1 MNKKVHTQNT
11 FFRTRTQCAK
21 VPKYKT
27 GETRWA
33 RNELNHW
40 RQSTGG
46 PEQICEYHKVISFSL
61 EKKQQQQ
68 QQQHE
73 KKRLVYIEF
82 SLSSPVPVQN
92 YICTS
97 THTHTLAVFGCG
109 RVNFSLFQKMIS
121 KYETLISHL
130 LLMNEPA
137 QTIINICGEQCTE
150 IEAEQQTT
158 QKQRTA
164 ANERWDRV
172 SSIGLKRDFVAWLA
186 HSSSFNRSIHE
197 QNNG

>member
-97 THTHTLAVFGCG
+97 THTHTRCVRMWSSEFFTLSENDQQVWNI
-109 RVNFSLFQKMIS
+109 NFAFI
-121 KYETLISHL
+121 
-130 LLMNEPA
+130 
-137 QTIINICGEQCTE
+137 
-150 IEAEQQTT
+150 
-158 QKQRTA
+158 
-164 ANERWDRV
+164 ANERTGTNNHKHLRRAV
-172 SSIGLKRDFVAWLA
+172 HR
-186 HSSSFNRSIHE
+186 NRSRAT
-197 QNNG
+197 NNTKATNSGKWALR